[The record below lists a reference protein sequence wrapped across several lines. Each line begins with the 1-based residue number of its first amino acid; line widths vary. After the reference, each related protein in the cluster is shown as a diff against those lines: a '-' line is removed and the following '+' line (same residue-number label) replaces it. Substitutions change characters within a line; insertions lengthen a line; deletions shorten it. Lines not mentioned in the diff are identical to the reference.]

1 MRSFNDAAHWSKLS
15 SLSLGNWNEKRSEED
30 AGACI
35 LPEYDED
42 DDEEEDEDIEGS
54 EDITDS

>member
-1 MRSFNDAAHWSKLS
+1 
-15 SLSLGNWNEKRSEED
+15 LGNWNEKRSEED
-30 AGACI
+30 ADAYI

-42 DDEEEDEDIEGS
+42 DDEEEDEDIDGS